1 LSRSIKKLYFYKL
14 SVLGKLELIA
24 EAKLKFMGKEEIF
37 VDDYDLIFT
46 REITENE
53 REMVSYTLHKLYF
66 IPT

>member
-1 LSRSIKKLYFYKL
+1 M
-14 SVLGKLELIA
+14 ELIA